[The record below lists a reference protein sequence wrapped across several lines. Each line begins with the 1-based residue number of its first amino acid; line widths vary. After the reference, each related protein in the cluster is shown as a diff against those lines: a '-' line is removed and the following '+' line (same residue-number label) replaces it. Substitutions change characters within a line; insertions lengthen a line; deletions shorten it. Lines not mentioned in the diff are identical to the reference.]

1 MDAFY
6 ASVEQLI
13 ILLRGKPVAVGG
25 SENRGV
31 VAAASYEARR
41 FGKSAMSGFIAK
53 KNCPDLIFVS
63 PRFDRYKEISNK
75 IQSILR
81 SIRIW
86 SSRFH

>member
-1 MDAFY
+1 
-6 ASVEQLI
+6 VEQLDNPS
-13 ILLRGKPVAVGG
+13 LRGKPVAVGG
-25 SENRGV
+25 SENRGGC
-31 VAAASYEARR
+31 SSELWGRR
-41 FGKSAMSGFIAK
+41 FGVAMSGFIA

-86 SSRFH
+86 SSFH